1 MQYWLLKSEPGEWSW
16 DDQKA
21 AGTAEWDGVK
31 NAQAQKN
38 MRAMEKGDRALFY
51 HSGKQR
57 RVVGIVEIARAPYPD
72 PDDEMGKRVLVDVTT
87 VKSLANPVSLQ
98 SIKAEPALQE
108 LALVRQPRLSVMPV
122 SEASWHTILRLAG
135 DAS

>member
-16 DDQKA
+16 DDQQA
-21 AGTAEWDGVK
+21 AGTTPWDGVR

-38 MRAMEKGDRALFY
+38 MRSMEKGDRALFY

-57 RVVGIVEIARAPYPD
+57 QVVGLVKIARGPYPD
-72 PDDEMGKRVLVDVTT
+72 PEDESGKRVLVDVATEQ
-87 VKSLANPVSLQ
+87 SLNEPVTLQ
-98 SIKAEPALQE
+98 AIKAESALAD

-122 SEASWHTILRLAG
+122 SAAAWKKILSLAKTN
-135 DAS
+135 A